1 MHGAGRIVKQTDVP
15 IPGEKVL
22 IRKVHDTLPIAV
34 SHGTHATA
42 TRAAPT
48 S

>member
-1 MHGAGRIVKQTDVP
+1 MHGAVRVVKQTDVP
-15 IPGEKVL
+15 VPGEKVL

-42 TRAAPT
+42 TSAAAT